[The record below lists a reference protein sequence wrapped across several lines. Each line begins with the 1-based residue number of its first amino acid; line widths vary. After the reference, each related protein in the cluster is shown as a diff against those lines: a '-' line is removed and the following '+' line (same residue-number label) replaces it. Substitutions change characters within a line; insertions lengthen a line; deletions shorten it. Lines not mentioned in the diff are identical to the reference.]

1 MSVTSILNSKISVQ
15 FSILIG
21 KYLPQRWGYGFGKLL
36 GSLIGSFQDWD
47 ISRNIRL
54 NQFVAQ
60 GEKLTPAELVSSSQK
75 VLTHAGRC
83 YYDLHHYINQPIA
96 LDELVPFTDQ
106 MQRFVDFSKEK
117 QGYMVVAPHLSNF
130 DLVVARLVRGGFK
143 GKVLSQPN
151 PGSGY
156 LLQNEIRKSYGM
168 DLTPLGNPGV
178 EAAMVDYLK
187 DGGVVATGIDRPLP
201 SRKKRHF
208 VNFFG
213 KPSPLPLGYITT
225 ALAADVPVIV
235 VAAYLTPEGKYGF
248 MLTDPIPLKKYFNK
262 LDTILL
268 NAEMILKEVEK
279 FIKIAPEQ
287 WLMYYPAWPDLTERD
302 L

>member
-1 MSVTSILNSKISVQ
+1 M
-15 FSILIG
+15 
-21 KYLPQRWGYGFGKLL
+21 L
-36 GSLIGSFQDWD
+36 GSLIGSFQNWD

-60 GEKLTPAELVSSSQK
+60 GEKLSRAELVKSSK
-75 VLTHAGRC
+75 KILAHAGRC
-83 YYDLHHYINQPIA
+83 YYDLHHCINQPVA
-96 LDELVPFTDQ
+96 LDELVPFTDE
-106 MQRFVDFSKEK
+106 MQQFVNFSKEK

-156 LLQNEIRKSYGM
+156 LLQNDIRKSYGM
-168 DLTPLGNPGV
+168 DLTPLGSPGV
-178 EAAMVDYLK
+178 EAAMVTYLK

-201 SRKKRHF
+201 TRKKKHF

-225 ALAADVPVIV
+225 ALAADVPIIAVT
-235 VAAYLTPEGKYGF
+235 AYMTPDGKYGF
-248 MLTDPIPLKKYFNK
+248 KHSNPILLKKYSNK
-262 LDTILL
+262 LDSILL
-268 NAEMILKEVEK
+268 NAEMILQEIET
-279 FIKIAPEQ
+279 FIRMVPDQ
-287 WLMYYPAWPDLTERD
+287 WLMYYPVWPDLAERD

>member
-1 MSVTSILNSKISVQ
+1 MPATNILNSKISVQ

-21 KYLPQRWGYGFGKLL
+21 KYLPQRWGYGFGRML
-36 GSLIGSFQDWD
+36 GSAIGSFQNWD
-47 ISRNIRL
+47 INRNIRI

-60 GEKLTPAELVSSSQK
+60 GENLTRDELVRSSQK
-75 VLTHAGRC
+75 VLAHAGRC
-83 YYDLHHYINQPIA
+83 YYDLHHYINQPVA
-96 LDELVPFTDQ
+96 LDELVPFTDE
-106 MQRFVDFSKEK
+106 MQQFVDYSKEK
-117 QGYMVVAPHLSNF
+117 QGYLVVAPHLSNF

-178 EAAMVDYLK
+178 EAAMVAYMRE
-187 DGGVVATGIDRPLP
+187 GGVVATGIDRPLA
-201 SRKKRHF
+201 SRKKRHL

-225 ALAADVPVIV
+225 ALAANVPIIV
-235 VAAYLTPEGKYGF
+235 VTAYMTPEGKYGF
-248 MLTDPIPLKKYFNK
+248 KISDPIPLKKYSNK

-268 NAEMILKEVEK
+268 NAETVLKEIEL
-279 FIKIAPEQ
+279 FIKLAPEQ
-287 WLMYYPAWPDLTERD
+287 WLMFYPAWPDLAERG

>member
-1 MSVTSILNSKISVQ
+1 MSVTNILNSKISVQ

-21 KYLPQRWGYGFGKLL
+21 KYLPKRWGYGFGRML
-36 GSLIGSFQDWD
+36 GSLIGSFQNWD

-60 GEKLTPAELVSSSQK
+60 GEKLSRAELVKSSK
-75 VLTHAGRC
+75 KILAHAGRC
-83 YYDLHHYINQPIA
+83 YYDLHHCINQPVA
-96 LDELVPFTDQ
+96 LDELVPFTDE
-106 MQRFVDFSKEK
+106 MQQFVNFSKEK

-156 LLQNEIRKSYGM
+156 LLQNDIRKSYGM
-168 DLTPLGNPGV
+168 DLTPLGSPGV
-178 EAAMVDYLK
+178 EAAMVTYLK

-201 SRKKRHF
+201 TRKKKHF

-225 ALAADVPVIV
+225 ALAADVPIIAVT
-235 VAAYLTPEGKYGF
+235 AYMTPDGKYGF
-248 MLTDPIPLKKYFNK
+248 KHSNPILLKKYSNK
-262 LDTILL
+262 LDSILL
-268 NAEMILKEVEK
+268 NAEMILQEIET
-279 FIKIAPEQ
+279 FIRMVPDQ
-287 WLMYYPAWPDLTERD
+287 WLMYYPVWPDLAERD